1 MSKIPFTAEQ
11 FLQVFEKY
19 DRAIYPFQF
28 ALILVAIIVPIA
40 IFIILNVLH
49 IYRSTRTR
57 SRWRKPAVG
66 TASCREAR
74 HQGGRA
80 SLTGGASHF

>member
-28 ALILVAIIVPIA
+28 ALILFAIIVPIGFA
-40 IFIILNVLH
+40 NAAVFLAVDRELFAKKSFIRI
-49 IYRSTRTR
+49 
-57 SRWRKPAVG
+57 
-66 TASCREAR
+66 
-74 HQGGRA
+74 
-80 SLTGGASHF
+80 